1 MKSVEKK
8 KKKGMF
14 KFEKKKKKGWG
25 KREVFSGGVEWRV
38 EKGQKESLKRKK
50 KEVDCE

>member
-1 MKSVEKK
+1 MKWIIKKVKSEKCR
-8 KKKGMF
+8 
-14 KFEKKKKKGWG
+14 KKKKKGWG

-50 KEVDCE
+50 KRLTVSSE